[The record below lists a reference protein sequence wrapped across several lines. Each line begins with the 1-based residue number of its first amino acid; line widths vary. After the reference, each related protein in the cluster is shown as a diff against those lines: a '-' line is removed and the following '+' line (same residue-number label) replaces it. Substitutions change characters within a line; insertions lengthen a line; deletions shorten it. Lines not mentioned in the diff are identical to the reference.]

1 MLVKNDKKRLDSNKL
16 VSNLKL
22 IDKITE
28 NETLT
33 YYVIIQK
40 NSNIM

>member
-1 MLVKNDKKRLDSNKL
+1 MLVKNDKKRLDSDRL

-40 NSNIM
+40 NSNII